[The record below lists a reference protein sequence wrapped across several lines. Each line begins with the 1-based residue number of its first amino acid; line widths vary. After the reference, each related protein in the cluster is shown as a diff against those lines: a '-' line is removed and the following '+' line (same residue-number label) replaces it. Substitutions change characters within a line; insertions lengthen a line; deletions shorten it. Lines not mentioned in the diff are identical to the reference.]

1 MEGKQNGAPALARGL
16 KILEVL
22 AGADED
28 LPVSVLKEE
37 AKIPG
42 PSLWRLL
49 RVLRDN
55 GYVSYDPQ
63 RHTYRLGYKLLY
75 MGNILLDRMGFR
87 SEARNYL
94 RKLVDLTGETAEFS
108 GRLKDELVL
117 IDQEE
122 SPQAVRLFSRV
133 GSTYPY
139 FHATA
144 PGKVYLAQMPEE
156 KLESVIA
163 RIGLPSITEF
173 TVTNLDVLKKEL
185 KKVRARGY
193 AVDNEE
199 MRLGVFRVAAPVFDH
214 RGKIVGCLGVAGPSF
229 RTDEDKTKDMGS
241 HVKAVAKELS
251 KEVSRR

>member
-1 MEGKQNGAPALARGL
+1 MEGKQNGAPALTRGL

-28 LPVSVLKEE
+28 LPISVLKEE
-37 AKIPG
+37 AEIPG

-75 MGNILLDRMGFR
+75 MGNVLLDRMGFR

-156 KLESVIA
+156 KLEGVIA

-173 TVTNLDVLKKEL
+173 TVTDLEALKQEL
-185 KKVRARGY
+185 KKIRARGY
-193 AVDNEE
+193 AVDYQE
-199 MRLGVFRVAAPVFDH
+199 MRLGVFRVAAPVYDH

-229 RTDEDKTKDMGS
+229 RTDEDKTKDMGR